1 MVPLYLDC
9 GCAILTDGSRAP
21 GCPTCSASTS
31 GILALTPEQDGPRCR
46 QCGCVDE
53 DCSSCIERTGEPC
66 FWFEPDLCSGCAFEH
81 LSQELPAPPCSLCGQ
96 DDKMKQLPYTV
107 TDFGGVWSWSGYAGG
122 AASWECSAWASG
134 VAANDAGIRAA
145 AQTFGPGGG

>member
-31 GILALTPEQDGPRCR
+31 WILALTPEQDGPRCR

-96 DDKMKQLPYTV
+96 DDKMKQLPSPSPTSE
-107 TDFGGVWSWSGYAGG
+107 G
-122 AASWECSAWASG
+122 C
-134 VAANDAGIRAA
+134 
-145 AQTFGPGGG
+145 GPGLGMPAVRHRGNALPGRAG